1 MAACDSLPPEDQGLC
16 LDNARKK
23 VDAEIAIRA
32 EERLFEMLQ
41 LERARLQLES
51 ERVQL
56 ESERV
61 QLEKETVQIQKESHN
76 WTASDRNSEIY
87 VFGSAVDMTSESSV
101 FISFLSFA
109 FVFSGAL
116 LSLCP
121 SGAAKP
127 VAVVAA
133 FVGIMVSILIACVLF
148 QPMLAWVA
156 FVSGG
161 AILILAGL
169 MLLHFVNG
177 KRKTIQAVL
186 NGERD
191 HWLSYVLSIVLTV
204 GVVSLVVLSRGFF
217 FADPSPMDASA
228 AHA

>member
-76 WTASDRNSEIY
+76 WRMHSQLESECVQLQKKTVRTQKESHNWAASGRNAEIY
-87 VFGSAVDMTSESSV
+87 VFGSAVDKTSESSV
-101 FISFLSFA
+101 FSSFLTFA
-109 FVFSGAL
+109 FVFSGVSFTFKL
-116 LSLCP
+116 LNL
-121 SGAAKP
+121 
-127 VAVVAA
+127 
-133 FVGIMVSILIACVLF
+133 
-148 QPMLAWVA
+148 W
-156 FVSGG
+156 
-161 AILILAGL
+161 
-169 MLLHFVNG
+169 
-177 KRKTIQAVL
+177 
-186 NGERD
+186 
-191 HWLSYVLSIVLTV
+191 
-204 GVVSLVVLSRGFF
+204 
-217 FADPSPMDASA
+217 
-228 AHA
+228 